1 VPDDYSST
9 RATERRPKSICYITH
24 HVSLLSLVQN
34 FKITIQYDGTNY
46 HGWQMQTNGRTVQ
59 GELTKALSLLD
70 HRPVTVYGAG
80 RTDAGVHA
88 EGQVANF
95 FFEREFEPDLLRDAI
110 NGNLD
115 RDIRVQEVVPV
126 SEEFNARYSA
136 KQKTY
141 RYRVW
146 TGQVVSPFEHRYVH
160 HYSAGLDVAEMQR
173 AAALLIGTHDFTAF
187 TVASSDAED
196 HVRTLIGLDIFQ
208 HPNELSIVASADG
221 FLRYMVRTIAG
232 TLLEVGRG
240 KRTATSLAATL
251 ESLDRANAGPSAP
264 ANGLTLVRVDY

>member
-1 VPDDYSST
+1 
-9 RATERRPKSICYITH
+9 
-24 HVSLLSLVQN
+24 VQN
-34 FKITIQYDGTNY
+34 FKITVQYDGTNY

-126 SEEFNARYSA
+126 SDAFNARYSA